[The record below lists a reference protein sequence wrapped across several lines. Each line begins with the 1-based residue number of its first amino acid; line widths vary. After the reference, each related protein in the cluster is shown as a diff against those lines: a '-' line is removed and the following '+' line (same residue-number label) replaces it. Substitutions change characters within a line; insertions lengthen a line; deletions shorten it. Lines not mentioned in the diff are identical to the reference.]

1 MKYLISMQERTDEDY
16 KQIFSSNE
24 YLSNKK
30 DLLIKINFTHRSYLF
45 IFILFILISHS
56 NALPISNGI
65 TSSYVPQPYKIYQP
79 SYPNGAIVQVHNPV
93 NFSNQQPLKRE
104 RYRRKMIDRIFLLF
118 DEDANGQLSKDELY
132 SLSLRLNIFPK
143 YHLFLKKTS

>member
-1 MKYLISMQERTDEDY
+1 MQEITDEDY
-16 KQIFSSNE
+16 KQIFFSNE
-24 YLSNKK
+24 DLFNKK
-30 DLLIKINFTHRSYLF
+30 DFLIKMNFTYRSYLF
-45 IFILFILISHS
+45 IFIFFILISHS

-65 TSSYVPQPYKIYQP
+65 TSTYIPQSYKIYRP
-79 SYPNGAIVQVHNPV
+79 SYPNGAIVQVHNPA

-104 RYRRKMIDRIFLLF
+104 RYRRKMLDRIFLLF

-143 YHLFLKKTS
+143 LHLFLKKTS